1 VEFGPYDYWPPM
13 MTRSAYSVLYR
24 VESRRANVVSI
35 AGRCRPVRQRDGLD
49 WTQLNGA
56 DLEVKAMI
64 HTSFSWDQTFVDAD
78 DLAST
83 LRFNDFTVSR

>member
-1 VEFGPYDYWPPM
+1 

-49 WTQLNGA
+49 
-56 DLEVKAMI
+56 
-64 HTSFSWDQTFVDAD
+64 
-78 DLAST
+78 
-83 LRFNDFTVSR
+83 